1 MHRSSACG
9 VIDMSVDIVRQRD
22 FCKEATMTQ
31 TEQQG
36 PFTTS
41 RRDLL
46 GAAAAIGAVATAS
59 PGLGLTAGSA
69 QAQDGATPT
78 VSAEPPITRRI
89 AGRDEAL
96 PVLGLGTFLTFD
108 RIPGDRRD
116 DLREVMR
123 TYWQA
128 GARVIDTSPLYG
140 TGETSVGH
148 FATTLGINEQIFIAD
163 KIWSTGDYLGDESH
177 ARRSLESSQ
186 RLLWRKQIDV
196 MHVHSLVNVDMMLP
210 YLRAWKKE
218 GHIRFTGISHFETP
232 YLPILTSLVEKG
244 DLDFVQINYSIFN
257 RHAEER
263 LLPAAADQG
272 VSVLTNMPFEKA
284 RLFKIVEGR
293 PLPGFAREI
302 GAENWAQFFLKYVV
316 SHPAV
321 TCALAATSNPSHAAE
336 NVGALRGALPDAE
349 MRRRMVRYME
359 DIPGFD
365 RIAEMKWYPDKLPQ
379 YQGVISRAQ
388 AALRARLA

>member
-1 MHRSSACG
+1 MTA
-9 VIDMSVDIVRQRD
+9 DIVRQRQL
-22 FCKEATMTQ
+22 CKEATMTQ
-31 TEQQG
+31 TGQEG
-36 PFTTS
+36 PS

-46 GAAAAIGAVATAS
+46 GAAAIGAIATAS
-59 PGLGLTAGSA
+59 PGLGLMAGGA
-69 QAQDGATPT
+69 QAQEAATPAAN
-78 VSAEPPITRRI
+78 SEPAISRRI
-89 AGRDEAL
+89 AGHDEAL
-96 PVLGLGTFLTFD
+96 PVIGLGTFLTFD
-108 RIPGDRRD
+108 RIPGDRRA
-116 DLREVMR
+116 DLGEVMR

-148 FATTLGINEQIFIAD
+148 FAAALGINEQMFIAD
-163 KIWSTGDYLGDESH
+163 KVWSTGDYLGDESH
-177 ARRSLESSQ
+177 ARRSLEASQ

-232 YLPILTSLVEKG
+232 YLAILTSLVEKG
-244 DLDFVQINYSIFN
+244 DLDFVQVNYSIFN

-263 LLPAAADQG
+263 LLPAAADRG

-293 PLPGFAREI
+293 PLPDFAKEI
-302 GAENWAQFFLKYVV
+302 GAENWAQFFLKYVI

-321 TCALAATSNPSHAAE
+321 TCALSATSNPAHATE
-336 NVGALRGALPDAE
+336 NVGALRGNLPDAG
-349 MRRRMVRYME
+349 MRTRMVRHME
-359 DIPGFD
+359 TIPGFD
-365 RIAEMKWYPDKLPQ
+365 AIAEMKWYPDKQAQ
-379 YQGVISRAQ
+379 YQGVIGRAQ
-388 AALRARLA
+388 AALKARLT